1 MFTDCLDPKKH
12 ACQLVAIQHCSSVGF
27 KGEPSQRCLD
37 PHRSCVWGQVRHMP
51 APVLNDKRWSIDL
64 EKRIQEAHSADSAS
78 YSKRYGFNPGSGKEI
93 FVIDTPPPYPSG
105 TWHIGAVAQYSMIDV
120 IARSQRLL
128 GKEVYFPWG
137 VDRNGINIEFTVEKN
152 TKRKMKTYDRAEFLK
167 LCEETIE
174 TFTQA
179 MRKTA
184 RRVGLSCDYE
194 REYLTDSPAY
204 RAVTQSIFIE
214 LFKKGSIIEDL
225 RPNIYDPV
233 EGTTIAD
240 AEVERLSRKTRLVDV
255 KWTCDDGTEIVIS
268 TTRPELICACGVV
281 VVHPDDARYT
291 HLVGK
296 TIQLPLPVEGRSTSV
311 EIKTHAS
318 VKSDF
323 GSGVLM
329 VCSFGDQN
337 DVAVFRELGLT
348 PFQAINLEGK
358 LTELAGP
365 FAGMKVYDARNA
377 AIEHLEESGKLVN
390 VVEREQEIP
399 VSERGKN
406 PVEIILL
413 KEWYVQQTDAQ
424 DRMREHIEEIEFHP
438 LRNKQFLLDWM
449 DNISIDWPISRR
461 RWYHTE
467 IPIWYSEDGAKIVVP
482 PTGTYVQP
490 WCQSPPEGSQVLSR
504 ETREELGSFEALK
517 SELGTL
523 VGEEKVFDTWM
534 DSSNSNLF
542 VSGYLNQPEVFEKA
556 FPTALRPQGKEIVRT
571 WLYYTLLKS
580 NLLLDKP
587 GFKHVWIDGLGMDPW
602 GRKMSKS
609 LGNGI
614 DADSVLECGAGG
626 RTGSWKVKGP
636 EKTVSLRAN
645 KIGSECFR
653 LWKACDA
660 QVGDDFHINPEEI
673 EKKYFGVLT
682 KLFNV
687 ARFASQFQIPE
698 DLETTPGNLAIED
711 KWILAE
717 FSATMDVVRTAWE
730 NLDIYTATQA
740 LKTFGTG
747 VLPSHYLEMVKS
759 RLYDDDMAASWTLHR
774 IVRDFMSAFTPVCPF
789 FTHHISESLYR
800 ISAVDVDAF
809 PTSADSSVGLGT
821 VEGDRLRNLSP
832 AVQSFNGDTWNSKK
846 EQGISLNQPV
856 SGIKIPEELVDFTAI
871 LTRMH
876 HLE

>member
-1 MFTDCLDPKKH
+1 
-12 ACQLVAIQHCSSVGF
+12 
-27 KGEPSQRCLD
+27 
-37 PHRSCVWGQVRHMP
+37 MP

-64 EKRIQEAHSADSAS
+64 EKRIQEAHSEDAET
-78 YSKRYGFNPGSGKEI
+78 YSKRYSFNPDSGKEI

-184 RRVGLSCDYE
+184 RRVGLSCDYD

-204 RAVTQSIFIE
+204 RTVTQSIFIE
-214 LFKKGSIIEDL
+214 LFKNGAIIEDL

-240 AEVERLSRKTRLVDV
+240 AEVERQSRKTRLVDV
-255 KWTCDDGTEIVIS
+255 KWVCDDGTEIVIS

-281 VVHPDDARYT
+281 VVHPDDERYT

-311 EIKTHAS
+311 EIRTHAS

-337 DVAVFRELGLT
+337 DVAIFRELGLT

-365 FAGMKVYDARNA
+365 FADMKVYEARNA
-377 AIEHLEESGKLVN
+377 AIEYLEEQGKIIN
-390 VVEREQEIP
+390 IVEREQEIP

-413 KEWYVQQTDAQ
+413 KEWYVRQTHAQ

-438 LRNKQFLLDWM
+438 PRNKQFLLDWM

-467 IPIWYSEDGAKIVVP
+467 IPIWYSEDGTKIIVP

-490 WCQSPPEGSQVLSR
+490 WCQSPPEGSQVLAR
-504 ETREELGSFEALK
+504 DTREELGSYASMK
-517 SELGTL
+517 AELGTL

-687 ARFASQFQIPE
+687 ARFASQFEIPA
-698 DLETTPGNLAIED
+698 DLETSPENLAVED

-717 FSATMDVVRTAWE
+717 FSETMDTVKTAWE
-730 NLDIYTATQA
+730 NIDIYSATQA

-759 RLYDDDMAASWTLHR
+759 RLYDGDMAASWTLHR
-774 IVRDFMSAFTPVCPF
+774 IVRDFMTAFTPVCPF
-789 FTHHISESLYR
+789 FTHHISETLYGR
-800 ISAVDVDAF
+800 SAVEVDIF
-809 PTSADSSVGLGT
+809 PVSADSSVELGT
-821 VEGDRLRNLSP
+821 DEGNRLRGLS
-832 AVQSFNGDTWNSKK
+832 ALVQSFNGDTWNAKK

-856 SGIKIPEELVDFTAI
+856 SGIEIPKELEDFTAI

>member
-1 MFTDCLDPKKH
+1 MSTPRLP
-12 ACQLVAIQHCSSVGF
+12 
-27 KGEPSQRCLD
+27 E
-37 PHRSCVWGQVRHMP
+37 
-51 APVLNDKRWSIDL
+51 KRWSIDL
-64 EKRIQEAHSADSAS
+64 EKKIQEEHYADSES
-78 YSKRYGFNPGSGKEI
+78 YQQRYGFKPTSGKPL
-93 FVIDTPPPYPSG
+93 FVVDTPPPYPSG

-152 TKRKMKTYDRAEFLK
+152 TKRKMKTYDREEFLN
-167 LCEETIE
+167 LCRETIE

-184 RRVGLSCDYE
+184 ARVGLSCDFAA
-194 REYLTDSPAY
+194 EYLTDAPDY
-204 RAVTQSIFIE
+204 RAVTQSIFID
-214 LFKKGSIIEDL
+214 LFKKGDIIEDL

-240 AEVERLSRKTRLVDV
+240 AEVERISRNTKLVDV
-255 KWTCDDGTEIVIS
+255 KWQTDTGEELIIS
-268 TTRPELICACGVV
+268 TTRPEMICACGVV
-281 VVHPDDARYT
+281 VVHPDDQRYQ

-296 TIQLPLPVEGRSTSV
+296 RAILPMPVSGRESSV
-311 EIKTHAS
+311 EIQTHPS
-318 VKSDF
+318 VKSEF
-323 GSGVLM
+323 GSGILM

-348 PFQAINLEGK
+348 PYQAIDLDGCM
-358 LTELAGP
+358 TEISADLS
-365 FAGMKVYDARNA
+365 GMTVIEARNKA
-377 AIEHLEESGKLVN
+377 TEILEESGKISQIE
-390 VVEREQEIP
+390 ERSQEIP

-413 KEWYVQQTDAQ
+413 KEWYVRQTHIQ
-424 DRMREHIEEIEFHP
+424 DRMREHIEEIQFHP
-438 LRNKQFLLDWM
+438 PRNRQFLLDWM

-467 IPIWYSEDGAKIVVP
+467 IPIWYSEDEEFIVVP
-482 PTGTYVQP
+482 PSGNYVQP
-490 WCQSPPEGSQVLSR
+490 WKEQPPIDSRVLNRDSR
-504 ETREELGSFEALK
+504 EDIGSF
-517 SELGTL
+517 SEMKDSLGEIR
-523 VGEEKVFDTWM
+523 GEEKVFDTWM

-542 VSGYLNQPEVFEKA
+542 VSGYLNHPEVFEKA

-580 NLLLDKP
+580 TLLLDKP
-587 GFKHVWIDGLGMDPW
+587 GFQHVWIDGLGMDPW

-636 EKTVSLRAN
+636 SGSVSLKAN

-653 LWKACDA
+653 LWKACEA

-673 EKKYFGVLT
+673 EAKYFGVLT

-687 ARFASQFQIPE
+687 ARFASQFDMPDVE
-698 DLETTPGNLAIED
+698 PTTPFPVED
-711 KWILAE
+711 RWIRSE
-717 FSATMDVVRTAWE
+717 FSATMETVESSWTD
-730 NLDIYTATQA
+730 LDIYSATQA

-747 VLPSHYLEMVKS
+747 ILPSHWLEMAKT
-759 RLYDDDMAASWTLHR
+759 RLYDGDMHAAWTIHSILK
-774 IVRDFMSAFTPVCPF
+774 DFLAAFSPICPF
-789 FTHHISESLYR
+789 FCHHISMTLYGES
-800 ISAVDVDAF
+800 SVDVDQF
-809 PTSADSSVGLGT
+809 PTQGPVDKQLNQLTSE
-821 VEGDRLRNLSP
+821 VET
-832 AVQSFNGDTWNSKK
+832 FNSEVWKTKK
-846 EQGISLNQPV
+846 EQGLSLNAEIEGVMVPD
-856 SGIKIPEELVDFTAI
+856 SLNEFKGT

-876 HLE
+876 KLL

>member
-1 MFTDCLDPKKH
+1 
-12 ACQLVAIQHCSSVGF
+12 
-27 KGEPSQRCLD
+27 
-37 PHRSCVWGQVRHMP
+37 MP
-51 APVLNDKRWSIDL
+51 TPALPEKRWSIDL
-64 EKRIQEAHSADSAS
+64 EKSIQEAHYADNVL
-78 YSKRYGFNPGSGKEI
+78 YTQRYGFNPNSDKEI

-137 VDRNGINIEFTVEKN
+137 VDRNGINIEFVVERN
-152 TKRKMKTYDRAEFLK
+152 TKRKMKTYDRAEFLE
-167 LCEETIE
+167 LCKTTIE
-174 TFTQA
+174 EFTQA
-179 MRKTA
+179 MRHTA
-184 RRVGLSCDYE
+184 KRVGLSCDFN
-194 REYLTDSPAY
+194 REYLTDAPDY
-204 RAVTQSIFIE
+204 RSVTQSIFVE
-214 LFKKGSIIEDL
+214 LFKKGDVVEDL

-240 AEVERLSRKTRLVDV
+240 AEVERLSRRTKLVDV
-255 KWTCDDGTEIVIS
+255 KWTCEDGTELVIS
-268 TTRPELICACGVV
+268 TTRPEMICACGVV
-281 VVHPDDARYT
+281 VVHPNDERYS
-291 HLVGK
+291 HLVGQK
-296 TIQLPLPVEGRSTSV
+296 VKLPLETVGREKSV
-311 EIKTHAS
+311 EIMTHPS

-323 GSGVLM
+323 GTGILM

-337 DVAVFRELGLT
+337 DVAVFRELGLA
-348 PFQAINLEGK
+348 PFQAIDLDGK
-358 LTELAGP
+358 MTDVAGP
-365 FAGMKVYDARNA
+365 FAGMKVIEARNA
-377 AIEHLEESGKLVN
+377 ATEMLEKQGDLVQAIE
-390 VVEREQEIP
+390 RDQDIP

-413 KEWYVQQTDAQ
+413 KEWYVRQTHIQ
-424 DRMREHIEEIEFHP
+424 DKMKEHIEDIEFHP
-438 LRNKQFLLDWM
+438 PRNRQFLLDWM

-467 IPIWYSEDGAKIVVP
+467 IPIWYSEDNSKVVVP
-482 PTGTYVQP
+482 PSGTYVQP
-490 WCQSPPEGSQVLSR
+490 WKEDPPNGSRVLDR
-504 ETREELGSFEALK
+504 KTRKDLGPYEELKVDLGSL
-517 SELGTL
+517 T
-523 VGEEKVFDTWM
+523 GEEKVFDTWM

-580 NLLLDKP
+580 TLLLDKP
-587 GFKHVWIDGLGMDPW
+587 GFQHVWIDGLGMDPW

-636 EKTVSLRAN
+636 DKTVSLRAN

-660 QVGDDFHINPEEI
+660 QVGDDFQINPEEI

-687 ARFASQFQIPE
+687 ARFASQFEVPANLDNEPAHLEPE
-698 DLETTPGNLAIED
+698 DR
-711 KWILAE
+711 WILAE
-717 FSATMDVVRTAWE
+717 FQNTMNTVKQSWSD
-730 NLDIYTATQA
+730 LDIYTATQS

-747 VLPSHYLEMVKS
+747 LLPSHYLEMVKS
-759 RLYDDDMAASWTLHR
+759 RLYDEDIAAAWTLHR
-774 IVRDFMSAFTPVCPF
+774 VVRDFMAAFSPVCPF
-789 FTHHISESLYR
+789 FTHHITQTVYGN
-800 ISAVDVDAF
+800 
-809 PTSADSSVGLGT
+809 SSVEVDKFPSEAFSEVGSET
-821 VEGDRLRNLSP
+821 NEGKRLCSLSMNL
-832 AVQSFNGDTWNSKK
+832 QEFNGKVWAAKK
-846 EQGISLNQPV
+846 DSGTSLNQPIQ
-856 SGIKIPEELVDFTAI
+856 GISVPEELKEFKGT

-876 HLE
+876 KLE

>member
-1 MFTDCLDPKKH
+1 MGTPRLP
-12 ACQLVAIQHCSSVGF
+12 
-27 KGEPSQRCLD
+27 E
-37 PHRSCVWGQVRHMP
+37 
-51 APVLNDKRWSIDL
+51 KRWSIDL
-64 EKRIQEAHSADSAS
+64 EKSIQEQHYADESA
-78 YSKRYGFNPGSGKEI
+78 YQQRYGFKPESGKPI

-120 IARSQRLL
+120 LARSQRLL

-152 TKRKMKTYDRAEFLK
+152 TKRKMKTYDREEFLN
-167 LCEETIE
+167 LCRETIE

-184 RRVGLSCDYE
+184 ARVGLSCDFAA
-194 REYLTDSPAY
+194 EYLTDAPDY
-204 RAVTQSIFIE
+204 RSVTQSIFIE
-214 LFKKGSIIEDL
+214 LFKKGDIVEDL

-240 AEVERLSRKTRLVDV
+240 AEVERIGRMTKLVDV
-255 KWTCDDGTEIVIS
+255 RWTTEDGEDLVIS

-281 VVHPDDARYT
+281 VVHPDDQRYK

-296 TIQLPLPVEGRSTSV
+296 KAILPMPVSGRAQSV
-311 EIKTHAS
+311 EIQTHPS
-318 VKSDF
+318 VKSEF
-323 GSGVLM
+323 GSGILM

-337 DVAVFRELGLT
+337 DVAVFRELGLA
-348 PFQAINLEGK
+348 PFQAIDLNGCMTSISGPLEG
-358 LTELAGP
+358 LSVL
-365 FAGMKVYDARNA
+365 DARA
-377 AIEHLEESGKLVN
+377 KAIEMLEMEGN
-390 VVEREQEIP
+390 IDAIEERQQEVP

-413 KEWYVQQTDAQ
+413 KEWYVRQTHMQ
-424 DRMREHIEEIEFHP
+424 DKMLDLIEQIEFHP
-438 LRNKQFLLDWM
+438 PRNRQFLLDWM

-467 IPIWYSEDGAKIVVP
+467 IPIWYSENEDCIIVP
-482 PTGTYVQP
+482 PAGTYVQP
-490 WCQSPPEGSQVLSR
+490 WKDAPPEGSRVLQR
-504 ETREELGSFEALK
+504 DTREDIGSY
-517 SELGTL
+517 SELEEQMGQIR
-523 VGEEKVFDTWM
+523 GEEKVFDTWM

-580 NLLLDKP
+580 ALLLEKP

-626 RTGSWKVKGP
+626 RTGSWKVRGP
-636 EKTVSLRAN
+636 DGSVSLKAN

-653 LWKACDA
+653 LWKACEA

-673 EKKYFGVLT
+673 EAKYFGVLT
-682 KLFNV
+682 KLYNV
-687 ARFASQFQIPE
+687 ARFASQFDVPSNLDKIP
-698 DLETTPGNLAIED
+698 DNLSIED
-711 KWILAE
+711 RWILSE
-717 FSATMDVVRTAWE
+717 FSETMDRVQKAWSK
-730 NLDIYTATQA
+730 LDIYTATQS

-747 VLPSHYLEMVKS
+747 ILPSHWLEMSKS
-759 RLYDDDMAASWTLHR
+759 RLYDGDANAAWTIHR
-774 IVRDFMSAFTPVCPF
+774 IVRDLMSALSPVCPF
-789 FTHHISESLYR
+789 FTHHITSTLYT
-800 ISAVDVDAF
+800 ISAVDVRQF
-809 PTSADSSVGLGT
+809 PTLTENDSN
-821 VEGDRLRNLSP
+821 LRDLTSTIEE
-832 AVQSFNGDTWNSKK
+832 FNGNTWRTKK
-846 EQGISLNQPV
+846 DSGLPLNAPI
-856 SGIKIPEELVDFTAI
+856 SGIQIPEELVDFASI
-871 LTRMH
+871 LTQMH
-876 HLE
+876 KLE